1 MSSQPPDGSEPGP
14 ARPAAGGDAGPG
26 GPRVAPAGRR
36 ELGPVNALIVRLA
49 GLIARTARPPNLFT
63 TLARNRGLFR
73 RWLLFAGALMPG
85 GGLPRRDTELVILRV
100 AHLTGAEYEAVHHRR
115 LGRAAGLTV
124 EQIEAA
130 ESPDA
135 AGPFSARQVLLL
147 RAVDELHAG
156 DAIGAETFTALRRE
170 LSDRDL
176 VELCMLAGHYR
187 MIAGLINSLGIES
200 DVHR

>member
-1 MSSQPPDGSEPGP
+1 MSERDPDVG
-14 ARPAAGGDAGPG
+14 AAPVR
-26 GPRVAPAGRR
+26 PRVAPAGRA
-36 ELGPVNALIVRLA
+36 ELGAVNALLVRIA
-49 GLIARTARPPNLFT
+49 GRIAGTTRPPNLFT
-63 TLARNRGLFR
+63 TVGRNRGLFR

-115 LGRAAGLTV
+115 MGIAAGLTA
-124 EQIEAA
+124 EQVGAA
-130 ESPDA
+130 ASDDA
-135 AGPFSARQVLLL
+135 ADGPFSSRQALLL
-147 RAVDELHAG
+147 AAVDELHAG
-156 DAIGAETFTALRRE
+156 DAIGPETFAGLRRE

-187 MIAGLINSLGIES
+187 MVAGLINSLGIES